1 MADWVRVTD
10 RLPEVEST
18 SKEPEYWIILY
29 EGTKPVL
36 ADYWGEDTW
45 WVAEWDGICDP
56 GDVEWWAPGI
66 RPTPPDD
73 AGQMPWPGRQTKAHS
88 PEPSRETIDGF
99 LSEMNRAIVELKRA
113 LKDS

>member
-29 EGTKPVL
+29 EDTKPAL

-45 WVAEWDGICDP
+45 WVAEWDGMCGP
-56 GDVEWWAPGI
+56 GKVEWWAPGI
-66 RPTPPDD
+66 RPTPPEC
-73 AGQMPWPGRQTKAHS
+73 AGQTPRWDKQTKGHI
-88 PEPSRETIDGF
+88 PEPTRETIDGF
-99 LSEMNRAIVELKRA
+99 LSEMSRAVVELERA